1 MAVRWLAAVAV
12 LVLGMPAMGRAQQ
25 FPGVYGRK
33 LLISDAG
40 SESQRKIVVKIVN
53 AGLDTATMNPPAN
66 GLFLHVYNSAGTS
79 DSACM
84 PLPASGWKA
93 SGSGFRY
100 SDPTSANGPCRVAV
114 VKRAKLFKAV
124 CTATRSPIT
133 FSLDERAQASVTVTF
148 SGGGIAYCA
157 DFGGA
162 ERGDVPGKKF
172 MGKNSSPP
180 LFCPPAPVACPAE
193 S

>member
-1 MAVRWLAAVAV
+1 MAVRWVTAVGV
-12 LVLGMPAMGRAQQ
+12 LVLGIPAMAGAQQ
-25 FPGVYGRK
+25 FPGVYGKK

-53 AGLDTATMNPPAN
+53 KDLEVATMNPPVN

-84 PLPASGWKA
+84 PLPASGWTA
-93 SGSGFRY
+93 IGSGYRY
-100 SDPTSANGPCRVAV
+100 LDATYANGPCKVAFL
-114 VKRAKLFKAV
+114 KKAKLFKAV
-124 CTATRSPIT
+124 CTSKQSPIT
-133 FSLDERAQASVTVTF
+133 FSLDEPAQASVAVTF
-148 SGGGIAYCA
+148 SGGGITYCA

-162 ERGDVPGKKF
+162 ERGDVPGNRF
-172 MGKNSSPP
+172 QGKRSSPP
-180 LFCPPAPVACPAE
+180 LFCPPAPAACPPA